1 MPAYNAAKTL
11 KKTLNDLP
19 KNLADSIILVDDGSQ
34 DSTVKIAK
42 KLGLKTFFH
51 PQNRGYGANQ
61 KTCYT
66 LALNEK
72 ADVVVMIHPDYQY
85 DSSLTGDLIKPV
97 LDGRFGIVLGSRI
110 RTRREA
116 IEGGMPLYKYFGNRI
131 LTLIENITLGQNL
144 SEYHS
149 GFRAFSAK
157 LLSSVPFHKFS
168 DDFAFDQEILIYAI
182 KKGYR
187 IGEIAVPVRYFP
199 ESSSIN
205 FTRSIKYGLT
215 TLLLL
220 LRYGFFEN
228 RGRQPPVIRQV
239 RLKTPSMWF
248 LVLTIFLIFFFSFRL
263 GSVPSGINVDEAAY
277 GYNGILLAN
286 FLHDQNN
293 RFLPLFIL
301 GSDGVTWY
309 PPYMQYMVAALFKL
323 FGPSV
328 FMMRFPN
335 VLLATVSALLTFYL
349 AKLLFQKKGAIL
361 ALTAFLI
368 TPEVLIETHTAL
380 EHIIVL
386 PFLLILLI
394 SLYKY
399 KLSLKSR
406 WLVLGGLSLG
416 TGLYSYAGFRP
427 LASIWV
433 LISLSYIFYLNLR
446 SHTSFAF
453 KKTFKPIS
461 IFLLAV
467 SPFFAVIPL
476 LETRFPGAMLNR
488 VTFEVSSIYSFFY
501 YFLASF
507 DLSFLFVTG
516 DKLLVQS
523 TLRHGM
529 FLLSSLPFFALG
541 LYRSFR
547 NGDYFVLLGLTFFL
561 SPLLFGFVGSAFFA
575 HRLMYM
581 IPFYCLFFAMG
592 VIEVFKNRLYFI
604 KGLGVLLVFIIAL
617 NFTDFWRYYLFNYPK
632 DTYHIF
638 HHIEDYEKPYL
649 YLYKIARTN
658 NLEPFMSKGVAR
670 LDKINISDVELFTR
684 AIYFPK
690 PPTVLENENDL
701 PASGLLLSEKSE
713 LSQFKRL
720 DLNVGKYFLYTSK

>member
-11 KKTLNDLP
+11 RKTLNDLP
-19 KNLADSIILVDDGSQ
+19 KNLADSIILVDDGSS

-85 DSSLTGDLIKPV
+85 DSSLTIDLIRPV
-97 LDGRFGIVLGSRI
+97 VDGRFSIVLGSRI
-110 RTRREA
+110 RTRKEA

-149 GFRAFSAK
+149 GFRAFSAE

-205 FTRSIKYGLT
+205 FTRSVKYGLT
-215 TLLLL
+215 TLILLI
-220 LRYGFFEN
+220 RYGFFKN
-228 RGRQPPVIRQV
+228 WRKQPAVVRQMQ
-239 RLKTPSMWF
+239 LKEQF
-248 LVLTIFLIFFFSFRL
+248 LGFLGLTVFLIFFFSFRL
-263 GSVPSGINVDEAAY
+263 GNVPNGINADEVSY

-309 PPYMQYMVAALFKL
+309 PPYMQYLIAGLFKL
-323 FGPSV
+323 FEPSI

-335 VLLATVSALLTFYL
+335 VLLATLSALLTFYL
-349 AKLLFQKKGAIL
+349 AKLLFHKKGAIL
-361 ALTAFLI
+361 ALIAFLI
-368 TPEVLIETHTAL
+368 TPEVLIETHSAL

-386 PFLLILLI
+386 PFLLTWLI

-399 KLSLKSR
+399 KLSLKSS
-406 WLVLGGLSLG
+406 WLVLGGFSLG
-416 TGLYSYAGFRP
+416 TGLYSYAGIRP
-427 LASIWV
+427 LTSIWL
-433 LISLSYIFYLNLR
+433 LISVAYIFYLNWSQKPNL
-446 SHTSFAF
+446 SF
-453 KKTFKPIS
+453 KKILEQLS
-461 IFLLAV
+461 IFFLTV
-467 SPFFAVIPL
+467 FPFFAVIPF

-488 VTFEVSSIYSFFY
+488 VTFEVSSIYIFFY
-501 YFLASF
+501 YYLASF

-516 DKLLVQS
+516 DRLLVQS

-547 NGDYFVLLGLTFFL
+547 NGDYFVLLGITFFL

-581 IPFYCLFFAMG
+581 VPFYCLFFAMG
-592 VIEVFKNRLYFI
+592 FIEVFKSRLYLI
-604 KGLGVLLVFIIAL
+604 KGLSVLLVLIIAL
-617 NFTDFWRYYLFNYPK
+617 NFTDFWRYYLFNYPR

-649 YLYKIARTN
+649 YLYKTAREN
-658 NLEPFMSKGVAR
+658 NLKPFMSKGVAR
-670 LDKINISDVELFTR
+670 LDKINISDIELFSR

-690 PPTVLENENDL
+690 LPTVLENDNDL
-701 PASGLLLSEKSE
+701 PTRGLLLSEKSE
-713 LSQFKRL
+713 LTQFKKL
-720 DLNVGKYFLYTSK
+720 DLNVGQYFLYIRE